1 MADLQEMLIDRL
13 QQALRRAR
21 RSHAEV
27 AALFIDLDMF
37 KKVNDT
43 LGHDAGDQVLID
55 AAARLTRLFRE
66 QDTVARI
73 GGDEFLVV
81 VDDFRTIGD
90 ITVLAS
96 RVLDAFRE
104 PLYIEGREFILT
116 ASVGIA
122 VAPHD
127 GSSAHDLMRNAD
139 TAMYHAKQE
148 GRDAYQFFTRSMNE
162 AVERQLAIEQA
173 LRGAVERDEF
183 YLHYQPLI
191 HLPDRNIVGAEALLR
206 WHHPEL
212 GDVPPEEFIP
222 IAEQSSQIDGLGRWV
237 IQAVVEQ
244 VAAWRRELSP
254 EFSVSINV
262 SPRQFRDA
270 DLDEVVARE
279 LDRAGLGGD
288 ALEIEVTEGLLL
300 PGRSD
305 VQRGLDALRARG
317 VGLVMDDF
325 GTGYAS
331 LRYLRDHSFS
341 SLKIDRGFVRGLD
354 SDERHRKL
362 VVSALRLGEA
372 LEMKAVAEGVETES
386 ELSVL
391 IDEGCE
397 FVQGFLFSRPVAAE
411 DLARMVRE
419 QERTDRAGEA

>member
-1 MADLQEMLIDRL
+1 TRRLRGFLQDITDRRKSEEKLFHLAHYDGLTSLPNRVLVFDRL

-21 RSHAEV
+21 RSNAEV

-66 QDTVARI
+66 QDTVSRI

-81 VDDFRTIGD
+81 VDEFRTIGD
-90 ITVLAS
+90 VIALAS
-96 RVLDAFRE
+96 RVLEAFRE
-104 PLYIEGREFILT
+104 PLYVEGREFVMT
-116 ASVGIA
+116 ASIGIA

-139 TAMYHAKQE
+139 TAMYHAKQS

-162 AVERQLAIEQA
+162 AVERQLSIEQA
-173 LRGAVERDEF
+173 LRGAVERDQL
-183 YLHYQPLI
+183 YLRYQPLVQ
-191 HLPDRNIVGAEALLR
+191 LPDRRIVGAEALLR

-212 GDVPPEEFIP
+212 GDVSPDEFIP
-222 IAEQSSQIDGLGRWV
+222 IAEQSGQIDGLGRFV
-237 IQAVVEQ
+237 IHGVIRQA
-244 VAAWRRELSP
+244 AAWRRELSP

-270 DLDEVVARE
+270 DIGEAIATE

-288 ALEIEVTEGLLL
+288 ALEVEVTEGLLL
-300 PGRSD
+300 PGRGD
-305 VQRGLDALRARG
+305 VQRGLDALRSRG

-331 LRYLRDHSFS
+331 LRYLRDHPFS
-341 SLKIDRGFVRGLD
+341 SLKIDRGFIRGLD
-354 SDERHRKL
+354 TDERHRKL

-372 LEMKAVAEGVETES
+372 LGMKAVAEGVETE
-386 ELSVL
+386 
-391 IDEGCE
+391 
-397 FVQGFLFSRPVAAE
+397 
-411 DLARMVRE
+411 
-419 QERTDRAGEA
+419 